1 MIRPTLRRL
10 LTLGFGLFLPA
21 LLASAKDDTFRR
33 IPVGKNPESV
43 VRGFNGQLH
52 VTLMGASRQQGDGDG
67 ALVRVG
73 DDGQVT
79 VLAAGFDDPK
89 GLVFTGDRLITAD
102 FDRVWSVDPSGRRHL
117 IAGPE
122 AFPTPPLYL
131 NDVVLEPGGQSVLV
145 TDMGA
150 RDRMM
155 AEPGKFWPL
164 DSEQARQIPVLGR
177 VYRVTLDGKVSVVID
192 HDARMPIPNGLDR
205 LPDGTLRIGEFF
217 LGTLLEWHAG
227 TWRRIGDDYRSIDG
241 LAHDGANR
249 LFATEVFTGRVW
261 EVNAADG
268 RRTLL
273 ATLQSAAD
281 LIFDAKEAALIVP
294 DSKAGEIVF
303 IPVAR

>member
-1 MIRPTLRRL
+1 MNISFLRL
-10 LTLGFGLFLPA
+10 LLSAAFCLSLPA
-21 LLASAKDDTFRR
+21 RVASARDEPLRR
-33 IPVGKNPESV
+33 IPVGPNPESV
-43 VRGFNGQLH
+43 VQGFGGRLH

-67 ALVRVG
+67 SIVSIG
-73 DDGQVT
+73 NDGQVV

-89 GLVFTGDRLITAD
+89 GLVFTGDRLVTAD
-102 FDRVWSVDPSGRRHL
+102 FDRVWAVDVSGHKHL

-122 AFPTPPLYL
+122 AFPIPPLYL

-155 AEPGKFWPL
+155 SAPGKFWPL
-164 DSEQARQIPVLGR
+164 DSEQARQIPVSGR

-192 HDARMPIPNGLDR
+192 HDARMPIPNGIDR
-205 LPDGTLRIGEFF
+205 LPDGTLRIAEFF
-217 LGTLLEWHAG
+217 LGTILEWRSG
-227 TWRRIGDDYRSIDG
+227 TWRQIGDDYRSIDG

-261 EVNAADG
+261 EVSASDG
-268 RRTLL
+268 KRTLL

-281 LIFDAKEAALIVP
+281 LIFDEKEKHLIVP

-303 IPVAR
+303 IPVPR